1 MAVTRLNMRRSK
13 LKLLSPAKLNLFLN
27 INRRLD
33 NGYHELQ
40 SLFHFIDF
48 GDDMTFEAYS
58 DESQFRTSKEA
69 LKQTNLEGWEL
80 EDWELAGKAAF
91 NCNLPELETNSNLVF
106 KAMQAL
112 SRFLKAKFGE
122 NNFNKKLL
130 SLDFIKIS
138 LTKRLPMGGGVGG
151 GSSNAATTLLAL
163 NSLWELGLSLD
174 ELREV
179 GLMVG
184 ADVPIFIFGQTAI
197 ADGVGEKLTSYPIK
211 EKWYLVLTPNQHVNT
226 AELFS
231 SPHLPRNSPKL
242 PLDEIKYQGI
252 APQFKNDFEK
262 LVYNQY
268 PTVAKAMDW
277 LLEYGPAR
285 MTGTGACVY
294 AEFATQDEANEI
306 YQQLPVDL
314 TGFVAK
320 GCNISPTHQTLF
332 G

>member
-1 MAVTRLNMRRSK
+1 MAVTRLNMRQSK

-27 INRRLD
+27 INGRLD

-40 SLFHFIDF
+40 SLFHFLNF
-48 GDDMTFEAYS
+48 GDDMIFEACS
-58 DESQFRTSKEA
+58 DESESRPVKNDD
-69 LKQTNLEGWEL
+69 LKKANL
-80 EDWELAGKAAF
+80 EDWELASKTAF
-91 NCNLPELETNSNLVF
+91 NCDVPELETNSNLVF

-122 NNFNKKLL
+122 ANFNQKL
-130 SLDFIKIS
+130 STLDFIKIS
-138 LTKRLPMGGGVGG
+138 LKKRLPMGGGVGG

-163 NSLWELGLSLD
+163 NKLWNLDLSLD
-174 ELREV
+174 ELREI
-179 GLMVG
+179 GLKIG

-197 ADGVGEKLTSYPIK
+197 ADGVGEKLTSYPLK